1 MNESRAY
8 AQAIE
13 EFRSAAQAMS
23 RPSIVMRSLIAD
35 RAGLNATDAECI
47 DYLMSNSIS
56 TASDLARATRL
67 SKSAITS
74 VLQRLEKA
82 GYITRHTSSTD
93 RRSSQIQPNIPLIQA
108 KFGPYYKAVT
118 NEFQKIVA
126 DYDLD
131 QLELLTKHY
140 KRMTQLYEQQVKL
153 LSDPKYEGHKD
164 S

>member
-1 MNESRAY
+1 M
-8 AQAIE
+8 QAIE
-13 EFRSAAQAMS
+13 EFRAAAQAMS

-82 GYITRHTSSTD
+82 GYVTRHAIATD
-93 RRSSQIQPNIPLIQA
+93 RRSFQLRPNLPLIQA
-108 KFGPYYKAVT
+108 TFGPYYKAVT
-118 NEFQKIVA
+118 IEFQKIAA
-126 DYDLD
+126 DYDIDTL
-131 QLELLTKHY
+131 QLLTEHY
-140 KRMTQLYEQQVKL
+140 RRMTQLYEQQVTL
-153 LSDPKYEGHKD
+153 LSDPKYKGYE
-164 S
+164 SS